1 MFYIRVSQ
9 SADAF
14 HETSV
19 MFRKKYGILEIVNTC
34 TFVKHTFLYILY
46 TICEYLV
53 NKRIANLPYSLISLS
68 YRA

>member
-9 SADAF
+9 LVHAF
-14 HETSV
+14 HEPSV
-19 MFRKKYGILEIVNTC
+19 EFRKKYGILEIVNIC
-34 TFVKHTFLYILY
+34 TFVKQTFLY

-68 YRA
+68 